1 MNQLPIDTVASRNG
15 KGGRSASCLTG
26 SLKPMDQKTLSI
38 LEFNKVREQ
47 LAAHAAF
54 ALGRERALSLEPAV
68 ELEIIEARQRETA
81 EALEIINRE
90 GGLPLGG
97 VRDIREPLRKARMG
111 STLSPESLLD
121 IASTLYGTGQV
132 RRFLLDKAPEGSAL
146 QELAQRLEPAPG
158 LRGQIEK
165 CIGDDG
171 EILDSASSTLRML
184 RSRMRSLQ
192 GRIRDKLESII
203 HSSRYQKILQ
213 DGIITLRNGRY
224 VVPVKTEFKGLLP
237 GIVHDQSSS
246 GATLFVE
253 PTAVVEINNQLRQL
267 EMEEA
272 EEIERILRELTAAVG
287 AKASELLISVET
299 LGRLDFIFA
308 KAFYAAKHNAVRPVL
323 RTDGYLDIRQG
334 RHPLLKGEVVP
345 LDIWLGKD
353 FTTLVITGP
362 NTGGKTVALK
372 TVGLL
377 TVMAQA
383 GLHVPAD
390 EGTEITV
397 FTGVFADIGDEQS
410 IEQNLSTF
418 SSHMANIIRIM
429 EEVDDCSLV
438 LLDELGAGTDPTE
451 GAALAMA
458 LLQWFHQRGCR
469 TIATTHYSELKV
481 FAYTTEGLANASV
494 QFDVAT
500 LRPTYK
506 LEIGLPGRSNAFA
519 IASRLGLRDDVIEAA
534 RAHLTKEDIQ
544 IDDLI
549 QDMEENRRKAVHERT
564 VAERVR
570 AEVES
575 VRKEYEERLA
585 QLTREKEAI
594 LAAARREAA
603 ELLLKAK
610 ADADSLLGQ
619 LRAADREERESTA
632 REVRRTL
639 EDKHAELQEQIPARP
654 RREALV
660 RRAELVPGTAV
671 YVNKLKQTGQVL
683 EVTGG
688 GEALVQVG
696 ALRVNLPI
704 EELTITEEKSPAAAM
719 RSSVKIQTSKASL
732 ISSELDL
739 RGLTVE
745 EALEKVDK
753 YLDDALLAGLSRCR
767 IIHGKGTGA
776 LRSAVR
782 AQLENHP
789 QVKAFRFGGPGEG
802 GDGVTVAELG

>member
-1 MNQLPIDTVASRNG
+1 
-15 KGGRSASCLTG
+15 
-26 SLKPMDQKTLSI
+26 MDQKTLSI

-158 LRGQIEK
+158 LQGQIEK

-203 HSSRYQKILQ
+203 HGSRYQKILQ
-213 DGIITLRNGRY
+213 DGIIYLTERQICGSCQD
-224 VVPVKTEFKGLLP
+224 PEFKGLLP

-253 PTAVVEINNQLRQL
+253 PTAVVEINNQLRRL

-390 EGTEITV
+390 EGT
-397 FTGVFADIGDEQS
+397 GS
-410 IEQNLSTF
+410 LSSLE
-418 SSHMANIIRIM
+418 SSRI
-429 EEVDDCSLV
+429 
-438 LLDELGAGTDPTE
+438 
-451 GAALAMA
+451 LAM
-458 LLQWFHQRGCR
+458 
-469 TIATTHYSELKV
+469 
-481 FAYTTEGLANASV
+481 
-494 QFDVAT
+494 
-500 LRPTYK
+500 
-506 LEIGLPGRSNAFA
+506 
-519 IASRLGLRDDVIEAA
+519 
-534 RAHLTKEDIQ
+534 
-544 IDDLI
+544 
-549 QDMEENRRKAVHERT
+549 NRV
-564 VAERVR
+564 
-570 AEVES
+570 
-575 VRKEYEERLA
+575 
-585 QLTREKEAI
+585 
-594 LAAARREAA
+594 
-603 ELLLKAK
+603 
-610 ADADSLLGQ
+610 
-619 LRAADREERESTA
+619 
-632 REVRRTL
+632 
-639 EDKHAELQEQIPARP
+639 
-654 RREALV
+654 
-660 RRAELVPGTAV
+660 
-671 YVNKLKQTGQVL
+671 
-683 EVTGG
+683 
-688 GEALVQVG
+688 
-696 ALRVNLPI
+696 
-704 EELTITEEKSPAAAM
+704 
-719 RSSVKIQTSKASL
+719 
-732 ISSELDL
+732 
-739 RGLTVE
+739 
-745 EALEKVDK
+745 
-753 YLDDALLAGLSRCR
+753 
-767 IIHGKGTGA
+767 
-776 LRSAVR
+776 
-782 AQLENHP
+782 
-789 QVKAFRFGGPGEG
+789 
-802 GDGVTVAELG
+802 

>member
-1 MNQLPIDTVASRNG
+1 MG
-15 KGGRSASCLTG
+15 KGGRSASCITG
-26 SLKPMDQKTLSI
+26 SLKPMDQKTLRI

-47 LAAHAAF
+47 LASHTAF
-54 ALGRERALSLEPAV
+54 ALGREWALWLEPAV
-68 ELEIIEARQRETA
+68 EVELIEARQQETA
-81 EALEIINRE
+81 EALQLINRE

-97 VRDIREPLRKARMG
+97 VRDIREHLRRAQMG
-111 STLSPESLLD
+111 SALSPESLLE
-121 IASTLYGTGQV
+121 IASTLYGAGRA
-132 RRFLLDKAPEGSAL
+132 RRFLLDKAQEDSAL
-146 QELAQRLEPAPG
+146 WELAQRLEPAPA
-158 LRGQIEK
+158 LRERIER

-171 EILDSASSTLRML
+171 EILDSASDHLRML

-192 GRIRDKLESII
+192 GRIRDRLESII
-203 HSSRYQKILQ
+203 HSSRYQKVLQ
-213 DGIITLRNGRY
+213 DPIITLRNGRY

-237 GIVHDQSSS
+237 GIVHDQSGS

-267 EMEEA
+267 EIEEA
-272 EEIERILRELTAAVG
+272 EEIERILRELTALVG
-287 AKASELLISVET
+287 SQARELLISVET
-299 LGRLDFIFA
+299 LGRLDFIFS
-308 KAFYAAKHNAVRPVL
+308 KAFYAASQQAVRPVL
-323 RTDGYLDIRQG
+323 RTDGRLEIRKG

-345 LDIWLGKD
+345 LDLWLGKD

-377 TVMAQA
+377 TAMAQA

-390 EGTEITV
+390 EGTELNV
-397 FTGVFADIGDEQS
+397 FSGVFADIGDEQS

-418 SSHMANIIRIM
+418 SSHMANIVRIM
-429 EEVDDCSLV
+429 EEVDNNSLV

-458 LLQWFHQRGCR
+458 LLQWFHRQGCR
-469 TIATTHYSELKV
+469 TIATTHYSELKA
-481 FAYTTEGLANASV
+481 FAYSTEGLANASV

-519 IASRLGLRDDVIEAA
+519 IASRLGLRDEVIDAA
-534 RAHLTKEDIQ
+534 RAHLTREDIQ
-544 IDDLI
+544 IADLI
-549 QDMEENRRKAVHERT
+549 QDMEENRRRAIHERT

-575 VRKEYEERLA
+575 VQREYERRLA
-585 QLTREKEAI
+585 ELTREKEDI
-594 LAAARREAA
+594 LAAARAEAA

-610 ADADSLLGQ
+610 SDADSLLGQ
-619 LRAADREERESTA
+619 LRAAERWERESVA
-632 REVRRTL
+632 REVRMVL
-639 EDKHAELQEQIPARP
+639 QDKQAALTQEIPAQPVKQSAVP
-654 RREALV
+654 REQL
-660 RRAELVPGTAV
+660 LPGSSV
-671 YVNKLKQTGQVL
+671 YLNKLRQTGRVL
-683 EVTGG
+683 ELTGA

-696 ALRVNLPI
+696 ALRVTLPI
-704 EELTITEEKSPAAAM
+704 EELTITDDQPSAAGM
-719 RSSVKIQTSKASL
+719 RSTVKLQTSKASL

-745 EALEKVDK
+745 EAMEKVDK
-753 YLDDALLAGLSRCR
+753 YLDDALLAGLSQCR
-767 IIHGKGTGA
+767 IIHGKGTGV
-776 LRSAVR
+776 LRSAIR
-782 AQLENHP
+782 SQLENHP
-789 QVKAFRFGGPGEG
+789 QVKAFRFGVPGEG

>member
-1 MNQLPIDTVASRNG
+1 
-15 KGGRSASCLTG
+15 
-26 SLKPMDQKTLSI
+26 
-38 LEFNKVREQ
+38 
-47 LAAHAAF
+47 LAAHTAF
-54 ALGRERALSLEPAV
+54 ALGRERALSLEPTAD
-68 ELEIIEARQRETA
+68 LDTIEARQRETA
-81 EALEIINRE
+81 EALEIIGRE

-97 VRDIREPLRKARMG
+97 VRDIREYLHRAQMG
-111 STLSPESLLD
+111 STLSPESLLE
-121 IASTLYGTGQV
+121 IGSTLYCTGRV
-132 RRFLLDKAPEGSAL
+132 RRFLLDKAPEGSIL
-146 QELAQRLEPAPG
+146 RELAQRLEPAPV
-158 LRGQIEK
+158 LQDQIER

-171 EILDSASSTLRML
+171 EILDSASSALRTI
-184 RSRMRSLQ
+184 RNRMRSLQ
-192 GRIRDKLESII
+192 GRIREKLESII
-203 HSSRYQKILQ
+203 HNSRYQKILQ

-253 PTAVVEINNQLRQL
+253 PAAVVEINNQLRQL
-267 EMEEA
+267 EAEEA
-272 EEIERILRELTAAVG
+272 EEIERILRELSGAVG
-287 AKASELLISVET
+287 AKAKELLISLET

-308 KAFYAAKHNAVRPVL
+308 KAFYAASGNAVKPTL
-323 RTDGYLDIRQG
+323 RTDGYLHIRRG

-377 TVMAQA
+377 TIMAQA

-390 EGTEITV
+390 EGTEINV
-397 FTGVFADIGDEQS
+397 FSGVFADIGDEQS

-429 EEVDDCSLV
+429 DHVDDRSLV

-458 LLQWFHQRGCR
+458 LLQWFHRRGCR
-469 TIATTHYSELKV
+469 TIATTHYSELKA
-481 FAYTTEGLANASV
+481 FAYTTPGLANASV

-519 IASRLGLRDDVIEAA
+519 IAGRLGLREEVIEAA
-534 RAHLTKEDIQ
+534 RAYLTKEDIQ
-544 IDDLI
+544 IADLI
-549 QDMEENRRKAVHERT
+549 QDMEENRRKAAHERT
-564 VAERVR
+564 VAERLR
-570 AEVES
+570 AEVEA

-585 QLTREKEAI
+585 QVTREKEAI
-594 LAAARREAA
+594 LAAARAEAA
-603 ELLLKAK
+603 ELLLKAR
-610 ADADSLLGQ
+610 ADADRLLGQ
-619 LRAADREERESTA
+619 LRAAEREEREKVA
-632 REVRRTL
+632 REVRSAL
-639 EDKHAELQEQIPARP
+639 EDKQA
-654 RREALV
+654 ALV
-660 RRAELVPGTAV
+660 EKSSVGPAKQPVVSREELVPGTSV
-671 YVNKLKQTGQVL
+671 YLNNLKQVGQVL
-683 EVTGG
+683 EVASS
-688 GEALVQVG
+688 GEVLVQVG
-696 ALRVNLPI
+696 ALRVTLPI
-704 EELTITEEKSPAAAM
+704 DELRITDQQPPAVSV
-719 RSSVKIQTSKASL
+719 RNSVKLQSSKAVS
-732 ISSELDL
+732 ISNELDL

-745 EALEKVDK
+745 EALERVDK

-782 AQLENHP
+782 ARLENHP
-789 QVKAFRFGGPGEG
+789 QVKAFHFGGPGEG